1 MEDEIVQIRK
11 VCDQIKEFADQAD
24 NLAQALGE
32 KTEQT
37 RKLTQRCYEL
47 RRMYRNV
54 RELLVKEFGEDA
66 RDVNSTTLIKRLIA
80 QRNECKAKLDAIIND
95 VQNDEQV
102 LNDERNANIKKILI
116 GILSQTP
123 DKQVAD
129 LAKLHTV
136 KGQSETIVRQREE
149 IETLKG
155 QKARLIDENLGLK
168 GEIAVLQ
175 KKSKEADESAVA
187 DKNAIR
193 GLESDKQ
200 ALYDTLNFVAE
211 REANAEKSYEEKIAE
226 LTKLNEELKAQLKNA
241 EKYKISTILKNFAI
255 KVKSI
260 FRSKQD
266 ESCDDDIEKE

>member
-1 MEDEIVQIRK
+1 MEDEIVQIQN
-11 VCDQIKEFADQAD
+11 VCDQIKGLADQAD

-37 RKLTQRCYEL
+37 RKLSQRCYEL

-54 RELLVKEFGEDA
+54 RKLLVKEFGENA

-136 KGQSETIVRQREE
+136 KGQSETIARQREE
-149 IETLKG
+149 IETLQG

-175 KKSKEADESAVA
+175 KKSKDADENTVA

-211 REANAEKSYEEKIAE
+211 RERNAGKSYEEKIAE

-241 EKYKISTILKNFAI
+241 EKYRISTILKNFAI

-260 FRSKQD
+260 FRSKQN
-266 ESCDDDIEKE
+266 ESCDDIEKE